1 MFQPIVNDP
10 APKGEAPVT
19 PDRQLTD
26 GQSNAR
32 PYPLHEAGAPPPPP
46 KGMVR
51 SSPVRPVHSF
61 RRENTRSFTGKN
73 PAITGEATF
82 RGTLRVDGTI
92 SGQLSANGGAFTLKQ
107 RARAVD
113 AGNEP
118 ELDGEIAF
126 AGMLRVNGH
135 VAGKLLSEKG
145 TLIVDV
151 EALVDADID
160 VAVAIIDGTVNGDVV
175 ARERLELGL
184 KAKING
190 NIWTRSLNIKPGAIF
205 EGECKI
211 LRDQEQ
217 SATATA

>member
-1 MFQPIVNDP
+1 MFQPTFTEE
-10 APKGEAPVT
+10 APKGEAPANGE
-19 PDRQLTD
+19 RQI
-26 GQSNAR
+26 SESPSR
-32 PYPLHEAGAPPPPP
+32 PYPLHEAGTPPP

-51 SSPVRPVHSF
+51 AVPVRPVHAF
-61 RRENTRSFTGKN
+61 RRENSFTGKN

-113 AGNEP
+113 ADNEP
-118 ELDGEIAF
+118 ELDGEVRF

-190 NIWTRSLNIKPGAIF
+190 NIWTRSLKIKPGAIF

-217 SATATA
+217 TGTA

>member
-1 MFQPIVNDP
+1 MFQT
-10 APKGEAPVT
+10 E
-19 PDRQLTD
+19 LTD
-26 GQSNAR
+26 DAPRREDPNTGNPEVAEVTGPAL
-32 PYPLHEAGAPPPPP
+32 PYPLHEAGTPPP

-51 SSPVRPVHSF
+51 SVPARPIQTV
-61 RRENTRSFTGKN
+61 RRETGNFTGKN

-82 RGTLRVDGTI
+82 RGMLRVDGSI

-113 AGNEP
+113 SNNEP
-118 ELDGEIAF
+118 ELDGEIF
-126 AGMLRVNGH
+126 FSGMLRVNGH

-175 ARERLELGL
+175 ARERLELGV
-184 KAKING
+184 KARISG
-190 NIWTRSLNIKPGAIF
+190 NIWTRSLNVKPGAVF
-205 EGECKI
+205 EGACKI

-217 SATATA
+217 TGTA